1 MYGTIDVFK
10 PAPNKR
16 LQKVDQ
22 IKTGFAIDNVS
33 ADKNGDLFAAAFPR
47 GLAVLEAYKDPW
59 NYRAPAAGLRIQKG
73 KDGSYTFNKAIE
85 DGFGEVLPAA
95 TTVVH
100 DVRTGRL
107 FFSSKSPKGP
117 SAYLPPFTNV
127 RQRCHFAVDKRL

>member
-47 GLAVLEAYKDPW
+47 GIVPPPVKSTRTSMTTSR
-59 NYRAPAAGLRIQKG
+59 RA
-73 KDGSYTFNKAIE
+73 S
-85 DGFGEVLPAA
+85 LP
-95 TTVVH
+95 
-100 DVRTGRL
+100 
-107 FFSSKSPKGP
+107 
-117 SAYLPPFTNV
+117 
-127 RQRCHFAVDKRL
+127 